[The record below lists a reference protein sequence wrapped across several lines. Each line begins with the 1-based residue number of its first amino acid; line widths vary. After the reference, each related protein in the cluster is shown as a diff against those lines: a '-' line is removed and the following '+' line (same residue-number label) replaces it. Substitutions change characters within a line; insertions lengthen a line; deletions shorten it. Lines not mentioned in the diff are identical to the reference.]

1 MENENVIEME
11 SEEIEEVK
19 ESKVKKFIGKVG
31 SGIKKNWKPIVVGT
45 VAFIAGAAV
54 GKKTSKTQD
63 DGYEIETEV
72 AYDDTVDEQSFNEN

>member
-1 MENENVIEME
+1 MENEKVIEME
-11 SEEIEEVK
+11 SEKIEEVE
-19 ESKVKKFIGKVG
+19 ESKVKKFVGKVG
-31 SGIKKNWKPIVVGT
+31 SGFRKNWKPILIGT
-45 VAFIAGAAV
+45 VAFVAGAAV